1 MAGGRGAGNYGL
13 ESLAST
19 EILEGGVWREGQ
31 PLPSPRPGARA
42 AVLQGKLLLT
52 GGGAGHNVM
61 DEVLSF
67 NPDTEAWDTEGRLD
81 TGKAGHAVTVLPYR
95 DIQQYCAKGE

>member
-1 MAGGRGAGNYGL
+1 MAGGRDGRHRL
-13 ESLAST
+13 VST

-52 GGGAGHNVM
+52 GGWTRHTVR